1 MPDCIVLGAGMVG
14 VTTALALQERG
25 NAVTLIDR
33 REPGCEASYGN
44 AGIIQL
50 EVMEPYAFPRAFKEI
65 AKIALG
71 LGNDVHYRLSA
82 LPSAAWPLWLYYW
95 NSAPKRH
102 AQASSVYRRMIARCG
117 ADHDRLIEDSGSE
130 RLIRRTGYIQMHRD
144 PRSLEK
150 DIRLAEEYRQ
160 EFDVAAT
167 VLDNAALR
175 SAEPALRRDF
185 AGAVHWCQSRSCSDP
200 GALVKAYAALFE
212 KRGGAFLKASASGIS
227 RSAGGWQVTLTDS
240 SLPSVNAEHL
250 VIALGAWS
258 PEVLRPFGLSVPMI
272 RKRGYHQHFSASAA
286 PTRPLFD
293 VAASALYCPM
303 VMGVRVTTGAE
314 IARFGSEPGRTQI
327 GRAVASAHAVLH
339 LGAPIE
345 PEPWSGWRPCLPDM
359 LPVVGSVPGNPGLW
373 CNFGHGHQG
382 FTLGPTSGQVLATK
396 ILSQSSKDLFPELDP
411 SRFS

>member
-1 MPDCIVLGAGMVG
+1 MVG
-14 VTTALALQERG
+14 VTTALALQEQG
-25 NAVTLIDR
+25 HTVTLIDR
-33 REPGCEASYGN
+33 RAPGCEASYGN

-50 EVMEPYAFPRAFKEI
+50 EVMEPYAFPRAFTEI

-71 LGNDVHYRLSA
+71 IGNAVHYRLTA

-102 AQASSVYRRMIARCG
+102 ARASSVYRRLIARCG

-130 RLIRRTGYIQMHRD
+130 HLIRRTGYIQMHRD
-144 PRSLEK
+144 PRSFEK
-150 DIRLAEEYRQ
+150 DARLAEEYRDN
-160 EFDVAAT
+160 FDVAVT
-167 VLDNAALR
+167 VLNTAALR
-175 SAEPALRRDF
+175 VAEPALRRDF
-185 AGAVHWCQSRSCSDP
+185 AGAIHWSQSRSCNDP

-212 KRGGAFLKASASGIS
+212 KRGGAFLKANASGV
-227 RSAGGWQVTLTDS
+227 RRTAGGWQVTLTDCP
-240 SLPSVNAEHL
+240 LPSVDAEHL

-272 RKRGYHQHFSASAA
+272 RKRGYHQHFSAAAA

-303 VMGVRVTTGAE
+303 AMGVRVTTGAE
-314 IARFGSEPGRTQI
+314 IARFGSEPGRRQI
-327 GRAVASAHAVLH
+327 EKAIASARAVLP
-339 LGAPIE
+339 LGAPAE

-359 LPVVGSVPGNPGLW
+359 LPVVGSVPGYPGLW

-382 FTLGPTSGQVLATK
+382 FTLGPTSGRVLAAK
-396 ILSQSSKDLFPELDP
+396 IFAQGSPDLFPELDP
-411 SRFS
+411 SRFA